1 MGRSTIQGKR
11 SMNILITGGTGFIGS
26 NLSEYF
32 LSRGHM
38 VSAVGRSADPG
49 RVRHKRFRYIKADT
63 TRPGSWQKNVETAEA
78 AINLTGATIFK
89 RWTSDYKK
97 LIYDSRILTTRHIAE
112 ALPEGKNVTLCSA
125 SGVGYYGDR
134 GDDILDEEE
143 NIGQDFLAQVSM
155 DWEKAA
161 WQAATKGNR
170 VAVMR
175 FGVVL
180 GKNGGALAK
189 MIPAF
194 KMFVGGT
201 VGSGNQWFP
210 WIHLEDLMAAISFIL
225 EHQNVS
231 GPLNFC
237 APNPV
242 RNRELTKALG
252 EILGRPTF
260 MPAPAF
266 MVRMVMG
273 EFGGVFLGSQ
283 RAIPDRLM
291 KNGFSFRYPDI
302 RSAIQE
308 VVDG

>member
-1 MGRSTIQGKR
+1 
-11 SMNILITGGTGFIGS
+11 MNIIITGGTGFIGS
-26 NLSEYF
+26 NLAEYF
-32 LSRGHM
+32 LSKGHT
-38 VSAVGRSADPG
+38 VSAVGRSAGPD
-49 RVRHKRFRYIKADT
+49 RIRHNGLRYIAADT
-63 TRPGSWQKNVETAEA
+63 TRPGSWQKEVETAEV

-97 LIYDSRILTTRHIAE
+97 LIYNSRILTTRHLVE
-112 ALPEGKNVTLCSA
+112 ALPEGQNVILCSA
-125 SGVGYYGDR
+125 SGVGYYGSR
-134 GDDILDEEE
+134 GDDVLNEDESL
-143 NIGQDFLAQVSM
+143 GQDFLAQVSK
-155 DWEKAA
+155 DWEKEA

-194 KMFVGGT
+194 KLFVGGA

-210 WIHLEDLMAAISFIL
+210 WIHLEDLMAAILFIL
-225 EHQNVS
+225 EHRDLS
-231 GPLNFC
+231 GPFNFC

-252 EILGRPTF
+252 DILGRPTF

-266 MVRMVMG
+266 MIRLVMG
-273 EFGGVFLGSQ
+273 EFGDVFLGSQ

-291 KNGFSFRYPDI
+291 KNGFSFRYPDVQ
-302 RSAIQE
+302 SAIQD